1 MDTGQEHAGMTGHS
15 TTSLIRLALMTKIL
29 VFICLLFSQQLSAA
43 LAPNVQDN
51 KDLKVM
57 KNFVK
62 AHAIVKASLKSIDLR
77 TYTIFFADDCEVKF
91 TRVKN
96 YTDEEAARG
105 WVGPA
110 GPLVFD
116 SSTCDLE

>member
-1 MDTGQEHAGMTGHS
+1 MKKTF
-15 TTSLIRLALMTKIL
+15 LAL
-29 VFICLLFSQQLSAA
+29 LLFSHQLDAA
-43 LAPNVQDN
+43 LAPDVQDK

-62 AHAIVKASLKSIDLR
+62 AHAIVEADLKSIDLR
-77 TYTIFFADDCEVKF
+77 TYTIFFSDDCEVKF

-110 GPLVFD
+110 GSLVFD
-116 SSTCDLE
+116 SSNCELD

>member
-1 MDTGQEHAGMTGHS
+1 MKNILT
-15 TTSLIRLALMTKIL
+15 LIMLLLPQLAN
-29 VFICLLFSQQLSAA
+29 AA
-43 LAPNVQDN
+43 LAPDIQDK

-62 AHAIVKASLKSIDLR
+62 SHSIVETSLKSIDLR
-77 TYTIFFADDCEVKF
+77 TYTIYFADDCEVKF

>member
-1 MDTGQEHAGMTGHS
+1 MKKHLL
-15 TTSLIRLALMTKIL
+15 LI
-29 VFICLLFSQQLSAA
+29 LLFSCQQSNAA
-43 LAPNVQDN
+43 LAPDVQDN

-57 KNFVK
+57 KRFVK
-62 AHAIVKASLKSIDLR
+62 VHATVEASLKSIDLR
-77 TYTIFFADDCEVKF
+77 TYTIYYSDDCEVKF

-110 GPLVFD
+110 GSLVFD
-116 SSTCDLE
+116 SSTCDLGTSE